1 MEFQQLVEKNR
12 SYRRFDAGC
21 RIDVRLLRDLV
32 SLARITP
39 SAANKQPLKYALS
52 CSAEWNGKIHDALRW
67 AGYLPDWGGPVHA
80 ERPTAYIVV
89 LLDTTISG
97 GADMDVGIV
106 SQTMLL
112 GAVERG
118 LGGCMLA
125 NVDKS
130 ALAKTLGLPG
140 HLAVALVIA
149 LGKPVERII
158 IEDIPAS
165 GSIKY
170 YRDASQGHHVP
181 KRAAAELVFK
191 EYA

>member
-1 MEFQQLVEKNR
+1 MEFLKLVEKNR
-12 SYRRFDAGC
+12 SYRRFDAGYP
-21 RIDVRLLRDLV
+21 IDVRLLRELIA
-32 SLARITP
+32 LARITP
-39 SAANKQPLKYALS
+39 SAANKQPLKYILS
-52 CSAEWNGKIHDALRW
+52 CSAQWNGKIHEALRW
-67 AGYLPDWGGPVHA
+67 AGYLPEWGGPVPA

-89 LLDTTISG
+89 LLDTTIAAR
-97 GADMDVGIV
+97 ADMDVGIV

-112 GAVERG
+112 SAVERG

-125 NVDKS
+125 NVDKD
-130 ALAKTLGLPG
+130 ALAKTLALPA

-158 IEDIPAS
+158 LEDRPAG

-170 YRDASQGHHVP
+170 YRDAAQGHHVP
-181 KRAAAELVFK
+181 KRTAAELIYK